1 MSGKAPE
8 EMHILVLEAST
19 TSAKAM
25 LFGGGKPVVLTKPYP
40 SMGADATVHD
50 VDVVVAVLTQLARR
64 VTEGTTVDVVALVGA
79 WHGLLLADHSMRP
92 VSPAYL
98 WSNTEPAAICRRL
111 RADQRLVNWFYQATG
126 CMVNATYPIF
136 TLHLLRERGVNIED
150 AYIIDEGSYL
160 NWVLTGEFA
169 QSHCLASGSGLL
181 NTHSKRYDADVLA
194 WAGVTQDQLPT
205 LVPSLVPSP
214 LSARGAALLG
224 IPEGTPVLP
233 TIADGAANQAGSGA
247 LRPSVMTLSV
257 GTSGAVRLATDA
269 PRLPQTP
276 STWCYVSTHS
286 WLSGAATSGGCNC
299 IDWFRGGLTGGL
311 SYREL
316 ETQEVSERDPVFLPF
331 LHGERCPGWDDGRRA
346 EFMGMSA
353 QNDLR
358 TLYGAVQEG
367 VLFNLLQC
375 YQALIEL
382 NGRPLRIKLSGGI
395 LHSPRWTQ
403 MCADIFG
410 VPLEK
415 DAALHASLMGGAI
428 CGMEAIGLISTAAD
442 FETKPSGIV
451 IPNPEAHG
459 RHQKRYRAYLRAY
472 HG

>member
-1 MSGKAPE
+1 
-8 EMHILVLEAST
+8 
-19 TSAKAM
+19 
-25 LFGGGKPVVLTKPYP
+25 
-40 SMGADATVHD
+40 
-50 VDVVVAVLTQLARR
+50 VAQLARR
-64 VTEGTTVDVVALVGA
+64 VTEGTTIGVVALIGA

-111 RADQRLVNWFYQATG
+111 RADQRLVDWFYQSTG
-126 CMVNATYPIF
+126 CMVNTTYPVF
-136 TLHLLRERGVNIED
+136 TLQLLRERGVDIED

-160 NWVLTGEFA
+160 NWVLTGELI

-181 NTHSKRYDADVLA
+181 NTHSRSYDRDVLA
-194 WAGVTQDQLPT
+194 WAGVAQHQLPT
-205 LVPSLVPSP
+205 LVPSLVSYP

-224 IPEGTPVLP
+224 IPQGTPVLP

-247 LRPSVMTLSV
+247 LGPGVMTLSV

-269 PRLPQTP
+269 PRLPDTP
-276 STWCYVSTHS
+276 STWCYLSTHG

-299 IDWFRGGLTGGL
+299 IDWFRAILGGGL

-316 ETQEVSERDPVFLPF
+316 ETEGVGEQDPIFLPF
-331 LHGERCPGWDDGRRA
+331 LHGERCPGWDDGRLA
-346 EFMGMSA
+346 EFIGLSVHD
-353 QNDLR
+353 DLR
-358 TLYGAVQEG
+358 ALYRSVQEG

-375 YQALIEL
+375 HQALVEL
-382 NGRPLRIKLSGGI
+382 NGTPRRIKLSGGI

-410 VPLEK
+410 VELET

-428 CGMEAIGLISTAAD
+428 CAMEATGLISTAAD
-442 FETKPSGIV
+442 YETKPSGMV
-451 IPNPEAHG
+451 IPNPEAND

-472 HG
+472 HR